1 MDIQVDTIRISGF
14 RGLQNIEVLLPKVA
28 VLIGTNNSGKTSIIK
43 AFQLALG
50 DYSRYVADEDLFI
63 ARDQTRANFIL
74 VDVRVIAI
82 DKEGDRIQKFS
93 NEWIEHLGDNIQS
106 EADGKQFL
114 AIRTRSSPNAIKGG
128 FETLRSTLDRWP
140 SLANWTTEKVRE
152 SKLGNKKFNIPLIPI
167 DAQRDIHLE
176 LRDKSSFIGKVLSN
190 INYDD
195 KDIATLEGII
205 KTANDE
211 AVAKSPE
218 LQNLKK
224 HLEGL
229 SQSFSSS
236 GSAEITPLPKK
247 IRDLSKH
254 FSIHFGESASNS
266 FSMEYHGMGTR
277 SWASMLTVKSFLDMT
292 AEKHASEAEP
302 FLPILAAEEPEAHLH
317 PNAQKTLYSQL
328 ADSKRQV
335 IVSTHS
341 PYLAAMCSQENLR
354 HIRRVGDDVHVDML
368 RADLDDEAKRRLQRE
383 VIHSRGELLFSNAI
397 ILCEGETEEQA
408 LPILFKKYFTHDPFA
423 LGITF
428 IGVGGSGKKYLPFLT
443 FAKDFSIPA
452 FIFSDGEAAAI
463 KDLQKH
469 YSNIHPG
476 TDICSDSHITVL
488 EGTDF
493 EGYLLSNGYHD
504 LIEKTILDTDGAS
517 FIDDWI
523 KTKDGALLGRKKTNR
538 PPCKECGQP
547 IFEDQLRDYKAEGGL
562 TRAILEI
569 LDSNKTRYAPM
580 IAQALCKL
588 DNKDLPPKVIE
599 FFEKIQK
606 GCAAL

>member
-63 ARDQTRANFIL
+63 ARDQTRANSIL

-82 DKEGDRIQKFS
+82 DKDGERAQKFS
-93 NEWIEHLGDNIQS
+93 NEWAEHLGDNIQS

-140 SLANWTTEKVRE
+140 NLANWTTEKVRE
-152 SKLGNKKFNIPLIPI
+152 SRLGNKKFNIPLIPI

-176 LRDKSSFIGKVLSN
+176 LRDKSTFIGKVLSN
-190 INYDD
+190 ISYDE

-211 AVAKSPE
+211 AVSKSPE

-292 AEKHASEAEP
+292 AEKHISEAEP

-317 PNAQKTLYSQL
+317 PNAQK
-328 ADSKRQV
+328 
-335 IVSTHS
+335 
-341 PYLAAMCSQENLR
+341 P
-354 HIRRVGDDVHVDML
+354 
-368 RADLDDEAKRRLQRE
+368 
-383 VIHSRGELLFSNAI
+383 
-397 ILCEGETEEQA
+397 
-408 LPILFKKYFTHDPFA
+408 FTH
-423 LGITF
+423 
-428 IGVGGSGKKYLPFLT
+428 
-443 FAKDFSIPA
+443 
-452 FIFSDGEAAAI
+452 
-463 KDLQKH
+463 
-469 YSNIHPG
+469 N
-476 TDICSDSHITVL
+476 
-488 EGTDF
+488 
-493 EGYLLSNGYHD
+493 
-504 LIEKTILDTDGAS
+504 
-517 FIDDWI
+517 
-523 KTKDGALLGRKKTNR
+523 
-538 PPCKECGQP
+538 
-547 IFEDQLRDYKAEGGL
+547 
-562 TRAILEI
+562 
-569 LDSNKTRYAPM
+569 
-580 IAQALCKL
+580 
-588 DNKDLPPKVIE
+588 
-599 FFEKIQK
+599 
-606 GCAAL
+606 